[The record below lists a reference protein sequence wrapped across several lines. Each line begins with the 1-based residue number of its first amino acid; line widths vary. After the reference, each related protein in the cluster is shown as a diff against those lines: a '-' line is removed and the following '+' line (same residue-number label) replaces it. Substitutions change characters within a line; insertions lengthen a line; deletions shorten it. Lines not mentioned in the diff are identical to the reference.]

1 MADEAAKEEEA
12 GRMAEQGVLPNQA
25 VPGQIDVGRES
36 LLTRIAAEMAQGW
49 AIAVKDVRVY
59 FLTPP
64 MVMFGLAMPFFMFF
78 SFSVGRN
85 MSPEVGIVRLLAIA
99 SFFTASSVGPVI
111 LPMEKR
117 IRTYDR
123 LLVAPVSLV
132 TVILGK
138 CLVGTFFGLV
148 TSVLPLLFGMTFFH
162 MGLANPLLVAIGLV
176 AGSLAFS
183 VLGVLFAS
191 LPADN
196 PGAVMMP
203 STLIRWPLLFISGIF
218 IPLPD
223 MEPWARAISYISP
236 LTYTQDLFNHA
247 VLGAG
252 VQNLALDLGALVVCL
267 VAFIIIAL
275 KLHDVSRRLG
285 Y

>member
-1 MADEAAKEEEA
+1 
-12 GRMAEQGVLPNQA
+12 
-25 VPGQIDVGRES
+25 
-36 LLTRIAAEMAQGW
+36 
-49 AIAVKDVRVY
+49 
-59 FLTPP
+59 
-64 MVMFGLAMPFFMFF
+64 
-78 SFSVGRN
+78 
-85 MSPEVGIVRLLAIA
+85 
-99 SFFTASSVGPVI
+99 
-111 LPMEKR
+111 
-117 IRTYDR
+117 
-123 LLVAPVSLV
+123 
-132 TVILGK
+132 
-138 CLVGTFFGLV
+138 
-148 TSVLPLLFGMTFFH
+148 